1 MSKESS
7 FWFPLLLLTLAGFTF
22 NTSELIPIGLLSD
35 IAGSFGVSEARAGLL
50 ITVYAWVVALMS
62 LPLMLLFARVEYRR
76 LMTGVVT
83 LFLSAT

>member
-50 ITVYAWVVALMS
+50 ITA
-62 LPLMLLFARVEYRR
+62 
-76 LMTGVVT
+76 
-83 LFLSAT
+83 